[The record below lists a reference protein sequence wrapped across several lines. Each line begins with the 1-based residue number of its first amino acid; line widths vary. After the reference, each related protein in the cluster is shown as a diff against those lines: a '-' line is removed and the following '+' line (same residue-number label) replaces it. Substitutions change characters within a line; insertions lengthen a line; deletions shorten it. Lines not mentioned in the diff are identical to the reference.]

1 MRDWAAEVRARIA
14 KNDDDTLPTDIV
26 DEIGHHLADIH
37 RAALFR
43 GDSQDEADR
52 LVADELSNIG
62 PIADAIR
69 RRRHVQQSRADDD
82 SWFWSGVSRDI
93 THAWRVLAVR
103 RAHSTLVVFTLAVA
117 IGSCTAVF
125 SLVNSLILGRLPY
138 ADPERLVLLWEAD
151 ADDRTSQFI
160 VSQPN
165 YQDWVTETRSFA
177 ALGLWEYNTFNV
189 SATVDPEQVPGL
201 RASSSLFNVLG
212 VKPALGR
219 VFTAAEDEPG
229 HRVTV
234 ISDAVW
240 KVHFGADPAVI
251 GREIRLNGN
260 VYEVIGVMPAGF
272 EFPRKGTGI
281 WVPIQFTEQ
290 DRNRGSHSFYVAGR
304 LAEGVTFEQARDE
317 VERLGESL
325 RSRYEENEGESAT
338 VERMEE
344 FGLLNTRRILV
355 ALSGAVALVLLIAC
369 INVAGLQV
377 ALGLA
382 RRREFVTRL
391 SIGARYPHLVRQVL
405 AESLM
410 LAGLGCIGGL
420 ALALLV
426 TRSVDLILSPGFRT
440 LPFRGDVAVALD
452 GRVMMFAV
460 VVAGLSAL
468 LFAFAPLVGL
478 RRQSLQA
485 MLREGDRGATRLAT
499 GTRRA
504 LVAIEVA
511 MAIIVLCGAG
521 LMIRSLSRLLQVD
534 PGFNPSSTLV
544 MAVSLPQVNT
554 YGPPDRVD
562 FCRNLARELS
572 GVPGIV
578 KSSAISH
585 LPLNGSNASRG
596 FFIEGRNPPR
606 PNEPGLEPTIRL
618 ICPGYF
624 ATLEIPLLS
633 GRDFNEQ
640 DGRDG
645 TQVVILNRATA
656 ERYWPNGDALG
667 QRFKLGGINSTN
679 PWLTVIGIV
688 DNVRHFA
695 LEAEP
700 SREIYRSYSQAAW
713 PVMTIVA
720 KTAGEPLLWQRQVRD
735 AIGRVEL
742 QLPAANPRSLEAVVN
757 GSIAWRETPMRLLT
771 GFAVVGLLLVAI
783 GVYGVLAYY
792 VSQRKREFGVRLAL
806 GASKSRLVAVVLR
819 QSAVPVLA
827 GVIVGVA
834 GSLLSGRWLASLL
847 YEVEPSDPVVLISI
861 AALLTIV
868 AVVSSWIPARRAAM
882 VDPLVALREE

>member
-1 MRDWAAEVRARIA
+1 
-14 KNDDDTLPTDIV
+14 L
-26 DEIGHHLADIH
+26 H

-43 GDSQDEADR
+43 GDSLDEADR
-52 LVADELSNIG
+52 LVERELGNIT
-62 PIADAIR
+62 PIVEAIQKR
-69 RRRHVQQSRADDD
+69 RQVRHIPFDGTSPFV
-82 SWFWSGVSRDI
+82 SGLSRDI
-93 THAWRVLAVR
+93 AHAWRVVAAR
-103 RAHSTLVVFTLAVA
+103 RAHSTLVVVTLAVA
-117 IGSCTAVF
+117 IGSCAAVF

-138 ADPERLVLLWEAD
+138 ADPERLVLLWESD
-151 ADDRTSQFI
+151 ADDRTAQFI

-165 YQDWVTETRSFA
+165 YQDWVAETRSFA
-177 ALGLWEYNTFNV
+177 GLGLWEYNTFNV
-189 SATVDPEQVPGL
+189 SATVEPEQVPGL
-201 RASSSLFNVLG
+201 RASSSLFEVLG
-212 VKPALGR
+212 VQPALGR
-219 VFTAAEDEPG
+219 AFTRAEDEPG
-229 HRVTV
+229 HRVAV

-240 KVHFGADPAVI
+240 KIHFAADRAVI
-251 GREIRLNGN
+251 GRAIRLNGI
-260 VYEVIGVMPAGF
+260 VHEVIGVMPAGF
-272 EFPRKGTGI
+272 EFPRKGTGV

-290 DRNRGSHSFYVAGR
+290 DKNRGSHSFYVVGR
-304 LAEGVTFEQARDE
+304 LNQGVTFDQARDE

-325 RSRYEENEGESAT
+325 RRRYEENEGESAT
-338 VERMEE
+338 VERMRE
-344 FGLLNTRRILV
+344 FGLLNTRRVLV
-355 ALSGAVALVLLIAC
+355 ALSGAVALVLLIAS

-391 SIGARYPHLVRQVL
+391 SIGARYTHLVRQVL
-405 AESLM
+405 VESLM
-410 LAGLGCIGGL
+410 LAGLGCLGGL
-420 ALALLV
+420 GLALLV

-452 GRVMMFAV
+452 GRVLLFAV
-460 VVAGLSAL
+460 VVAALSAL

-478 RRQSLQA
+478 RRQSLQV
-485 MLREGDRGATRLAT
+485 MLRDGDRGATRLAT

-504 LVAIEVA
+504 LVAVEVA

-544 MAVSLPQVNT
+544 MQVSLPQIDT
-554 YGPPDRVD
+554 YGPPERVD
-562 FCRNLARELS
+562 FCGNLARELS

-596 FFIEGRNPPR
+596 FFIEGRNPPGS
-606 PNEPGLEPTIRL
+606 NEAATGANYRL

-624 ATLEIPLLS
+624 AALEIPLLA
-633 GRDFNEQ
+633 GRDFTNE
-640 DGRDG
+640 DVRNGN
-645 TQVVILNRATA
+645 QVVILNRATA
-656 ERYWPNGDALG
+656 ERYWPQGDAIG
-667 QRFKLGGINSTN
+667 KRFKLGGIDSTN

-688 DNVRHFA
+688 GNVRHFA

-700 SREIYRSYSQAAW
+700 SREIYRPYTQAAW

-720 KTAGEPLLWQRQVRD
+720 KTAGEPMLWQRRVRD

-742 QLPAANPRSLEAVVN
+742 QLPAANPRSLDAVVG

-771 GFAVVGLLLVAI
+771 GFALVGLLLVAI

-806 GASKSRLVAVVLR
+806 GASKSRLVALVFR
-819 QSAVPVLA
+819 QSAIPVLI
-827 GVIVGVA
+827 GVIVGVG
-834 GSLLSGRWLASLL
+834 GSLLSGRWLMALL
-847 YEVEPSDPVVLISI
+847 YEVEPSDPVVLIGI
-861 AALLTIV
+861 AGLLALV
-868 AVVSSWIPARRAAM
+868 AAASSWIPARRAAM